1 VNGAGLQARRKRQK
15 LQTGLETVSPELF
28 LMSGLI
34 DARGGFSRRSFLR
47 VGGLSVGGLALPQL
61 LATKAAG
68 AANAKVLRDK
78 AVVFLFMHGGPSQIE
93 TFDPKMSAPAEIR
106 SVTGEVQT
114 TLPGVTFGG
123 TFPRLAERAKR
134 LAIVR
139 SFTFDGK
146 ADHDIRPI
154 VGPESFDANLGSIYA
169 SVAGANRADTGMP
182 TNVVLFPRSVDPTA
196 GPNQNAHGR
205 FDSTGP
211 FGASYAPLVPGTDSS
226 GGSMREDMRLT
237 LPRERLDDRRQLLA
251 KLDGMKRQLQ
261 VAGVDDYRRQAFETI
276 LGSVEQAFDLSRE
289 DRRVV
294 EKYDTSRLLNP
305 ESVRLGP
312 DGKQKGF
319 YPRYVD
325 HGKTLGKELLL
336 ARRLVEAGS
345 RFVTVTTNLVWD
357 MHADGNNPDVEK
369 GMNFSG
375 TVFDHAVSVF
385 LDDLRERG
393 LEDKVLVVA
402 TGEMGRT
409 PRLESTGGRNH
420 WPHSAPLLLS
430 GGGLPMGQVIGQ
442 STRDAGRPATEPMTI
457 SRLYATIF
465 HMLFDVGQLRITPG
479 ISQDVLKIATAAEP
493 IPGLTL

>member
-1 VNGAGLQARRKRQK
+1 MLTLVDDRR
-15 LQTGLETVSPELF
+15 
-28 LMSGLI
+28 
-34 DARGGFSRRSFLR
+34 GFSRRSFLR
-47 VGGLSVGGLALPQL
+47 VGSLSLGGLALPQL

-78 AVVFLFMHGGPSQIE
+78 AIVFLFMHGGPSQIE

-114 TLPGVTFGG
+114 TIPGVTFGG

-139 SFTFDGK
+139 SFTFGGRS
-146 ADHDIRPI
+146 DHDLRPLA
-154 VGPESFDANLGSIYA
+154 GRESLDANLGTVYA
-169 SVAGANRADTGMP
+169 SVAGANRPGTGMP
-182 TNVVLFPRSVDPTA
+182 TNVLLFPRSVDPTA
-196 GPNQNAHGR
+196 GPNQNGPPWGR

-211 FGASYAPLVPGTDSS
+211 FGAAYAPLVPGTVSS
-226 GGSMREDMRLT
+226 DGSMQQDMRLT

-251 KLDGMKRQLQ
+251 TLDGVKRQLQ
-261 VAGVDDYRRQAFETI
+261 VPGFDDFRRQAFETI
-276 LGSVEQAFDLSRE
+276 LGGVEYAFDLSQE
-289 DRRVV
+289 DQRVIDR
-294 EKYDTSRLLNP
+294 YDTSRLCNP

-312 DGKQKGF
+312 EGKQKGF

-336 ARRLVEAGS
+336 ARRLVEAGCG
-345 RFVTVTTNLVWD
+345 FVTVTTNFAWD
-357 MHADGNNPDVEK
+357 HHADGNNPAVKE

-375 TVFDHAVSVF
+375 AVFDHAVSVF

-393 LEDKVLVVA
+393 LDDKVLLVA

-409 PRLESTGGRNH
+409 PKLQSDGGRNH
-420 WPHSAPLLLS
+420 WPHSAPLLLA

-442 STRDAGRPATEPMTI
+442 STRDAGQPATEPMTI
-457 SRLYATIF
+457 ERLFATIF
-465 HMLFDVGQLRITPG
+465 HMLFDVGQLRIKQG
-479 ISQDVLKIATAAEP
+479 ISRDALQIATAAEP

>member
-1 VNGAGLQARRKRQK
+1 MLSMIDNRRGL
-15 LQTGLETVSPELF
+15 
-28 LMSGLI
+28 
-34 DARGGFSRRSFLR
+34 SRRSFLR
-47 VGGLSVGGLALPQL
+47 VGSLALGGLALPQL
-61 LATKAAG
+61 LALKAA
-68 AANAKVLRDK
+68 AAPHAGVLRDK

-114 TLPGVTFGG
+114 RLPGVTFGG
-123 TFPRLAERAKR
+123 TFAKLAERADR

-139 SFTFDGK
+139 SFSYEGRGNHDVRPLVGK
-146 ADHDIRPI
+146 
-154 VGPESFDANLGSIYA
+154 ESLDANLGTVYA
-169 SVAGANRADTGMP
+169 RVAGANRPGTGMP
-182 TNVVLFPRSVDPTA
+182 TNVLLFPRSVDPTA
-196 GPNQNAHGR
+196 GPNQNSYGR
-205 FDSTGP
+205 FDSTGS
-211 FGASYAPLVPGTDSS
+211 FGSAYAPLVPGSSGS
-226 GGSMREDMRLT
+226 GGSLHEDMRLT
-237 LPRERLDDRRQLLA
+237 LSHERMEDRRQLLA
-251 KLDGMKRQLQ
+251 QLDGVRRQLDFE
-261 VAGVDDYRRQAFETI
+261 GFDDNRQQAYETI
-276 LGSVEQAFDLSRE
+276 LGGVARAFDLSQE

-294 EKYDTSRLLNP
+294 DRYDTSRLCNP

-336 ARRLVEAGS
+336 ARRLVEAGCG
-345 RFVTVTTNLVWD
+345 FVTVTTNFAWD
-357 MHADGNNPDVEK
+357 MHADGNNPAVKE

-393 LEDKVLVVA
+393 LEDKVLLVA

-409 PRLESTGGRNH
+409 PRLQTDGGRNH
-420 WPHSAPLLLS
+420 WHHSAPLLLA

-442 STRDAGRPATEPMTI
+442 STRDAGRPATEPMTVE
-457 SRLYATIF
+457 RLNATIL
-465 HMLFDVGQLRITPG
+465 HTLLDVGQLRTAQ
-479 ISQDVLKIATAAEP
+479 SHLQDVIRIATASEP

>member
-1 VNGAGLQARRKRQK
+1 ML
-15 LQTGLETVSPELF
+15 T
-28 LMSGLI
+28 LI
-34 DARGGFSRRSFLR
+34 DDHRGFSRRSFLR
-47 VGGLSVGGLALPQL
+47 VGSLALGGLALPQL

-68 AANAKVLRDK
+68 VANTNVLRDK

-114 TLPGVTFGG
+114 TIPGVTFGG

-139 SFTFDGK
+139 SFSFEGQ
-146 ADHDIRPI
+146 ANHDIRPI
-154 VGPESFDANLGSIYA
+154 VGPESFNANLGSIYA

-196 GPNQNAHGR
+196 GPDQNGPTFGR
-205 FDSTGP
+205 FDRTGP
-211 FGASYAPLVPGTDSS
+211 FGAAYAPLVPGTASS
-226 GGSMREDMRLT
+226 GGSMQQDMRLT

-251 KLDGMKRQLQ
+251 SLDGVKRQLQ
-261 VAGVDDYRRQAFETI
+261 VPGFDDYRRQAFETI
-276 LGSVEQAFDLSRE
+276 LGNVEHAFDLSQE
-289 DRRVV
+289 DRRVI
-294 EKYDTSRLLNP
+294 EKYDTSRLCNP
-305 ESVRLGP
+305 ESIRLGR
-312 DGKQKGF
+312 DGKQNGF
-319 YPRYVD
+319 YRFFVD

-336 ARRLVEAGS
+336 ARRLVEAGCK
-345 RFVTVTTNLVWD
+345 FVTVTTNLVWD
-357 MHADGNNPDVEK
+357 MHADGNNPAVKE

-385 LDDLRERG
+385 LDDLRDRG
-393 LEDKVLVVA
+393 LEDKVLLVA

-409 PRLESTGGRNH
+409 PKLQSDGGRNH
-420 WPHSAPLLLS
+420 WPLSAPLLLA

-457 SRLYATIF
+457 GHLYSTIF
-465 HMLFDVGQLRITPG
+465 HALFDVGQLRIQQG
-479 ISQDVLKIATAAEP
+479 ISREVLNIATAAEP